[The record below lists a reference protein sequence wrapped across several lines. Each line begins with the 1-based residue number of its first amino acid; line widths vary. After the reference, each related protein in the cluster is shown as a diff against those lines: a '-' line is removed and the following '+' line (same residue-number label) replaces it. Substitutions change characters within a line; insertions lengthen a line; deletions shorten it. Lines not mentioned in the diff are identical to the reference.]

1 MVPLHVFLVGMAGS
15 GKTTLGR
22 RLAANLNMPFVD
34 TDERVS
40 AMMNMP
46 VEQIMAT
53 LGEEF
58 FHNAETGVLME
69 LIDEPP
75 CIVSTGSVLPMVKEN
90 VQLMQNHG
98 IIVHVDRPLDQLL
111 ADARQSK
118 SPTDHEEIV
127 QEYNQRIGFYKAC
140 ADYTFENNLGVQV
153 GAQGITT
160 LINSLF

>member
-1 MVPLHVFLVGMAGS
+1 MLPMHVFLVGMSDS
-15 GKTTLGR
+15 GKVNLGR
-22 RLAANLNMPFVD
+22 RAASDLGLRFVD
-34 TDERVS
+34 TDQRVGEMLGMS
-40 AMMNMP
+40 I
-46 VEQIMAT
+46 EQIYSS
-53 LGEEF
+53 LGEDF
-58 FHNAETGVLME
+58 YHNAETGVLME
-69 LIDEPP
+69 LIDEFP

-98 IIVHVDRPLDQLL
+98 IIIHVDRPLDQLL
-111 ADARQSK
+111 ADARQGN